1 MIVTNKAY
9 TVRYKSK
16 FRLNI
21 NKNNIRQIDE
31 FKYLGVIMDNKLT
44 WKKHI
49 EYLQTKLSIASGIIY
64 RTRNY
69 MPLNARMLV
78 YNSLVDTYLRY
89 GITAWGTSATYLI
102 ERVQASQNRVL
113 KSILFPS
120 TALSNTSQ
128 YYQRLGVLNITNLFI
143 NQMCSF
149 IHSIVFGYNPPAF
162 DSFITLSSH
171 NYSTRHAQNA
181 HFALVRPRT
190 EYLGKKSVN
199 KYAGVK
205 C

>member
-1 MIVTNKAY
+1 MIVTNKTY

-69 MPLNARMLV
+69 MPLNA
-78 YNSLVDTYLRY
+78 
-89 GITAWGTSATYLI
+89 
-102 ERVQASQNRVL
+102 
-113 KSILFPS
+113 
-120 TALSNTSQ
+120 
-128 YYQRLGVLNITNLFI
+128 
-143 NQMCSF
+143 
-149 IHSIVFGYNPPAF
+149 
-162 DSFITLSSH
+162 
-171 NYSTRHAQNA
+171 
-181 HFALVRPRT
+181 
-190 EYLGKKSVN
+190 
-199 KYAGVK
+199 
-205 C
+205 